1 VFEIRWAKKNVESLE
16 EEEEIP
22 DLFTSINNKFDI
34 VKDNVL
40 YYISGFIVKCLF
52 KKVDCQTCANSML
65 KTLSEHNYN
74 HKYSH
79 SILVDVKNRG
89 GLIESSI

>member
-22 DLFTSINNKFDI
+22 DLFPSINNKFDI

-40 YYISGFIVKCLF
+40 YYISRFIVK
-52 KKVDCQTCANSML
+52 
-65 KTLSEHNYN
+65 
-74 HKYSH
+74 
-79 SILVDVKNRG
+79 
-89 GLIESSI
+89 